1 MSDKSKTNTPYV
13 ETAYPDWASQNKFDD
28 DVESLGRY
36 VEHIRGGY
44 LEAGQYTE
52 AIENQLSFNL
62 SNALV
67 QRGLLT
73 TENEPEIN
81 ESLRSFSKFD
91 LMSSVNTLLEE
102 EDPENPFLG
111 GEGVFEK
118 LTAYKARAELN
129 YGGQLAEEPEDYL
142 EVAEMVRSANYEK
155 HHELFK
161 SSKILA
167 AVVEDEDGNEIFLG
181 GAIPEG
187 ETESSVIKSAAKYGV
202 SPRHVFNLRAKR
214 KPAPVSDGLMV
225 YQVQERQRAEVE
237 LREVIRKDERYES
250 VLYGLAKDY
259 AEEKTWDFGNKVNE
273 TATELWGGM
282 TRTFRLGW
290 NTIPFFED
298 EEGEEQVWEE
308 IKLDER
314 RQAVRDDVDGARQA
328 LLQQLVKETGYSG
341 GVVDDV
347 LNDLTIKYAVHGDTK
362 ANVSPLIEYTDD
374 KEQLDHNVHV
384 SKYSGAMV
392 DPSLLTSPTEFR
404 KALVQ
409 EGVTRAQRRQA
420 ESQRKLY
427 LEDQFFN
434 ISAVIYA
441 EDKFADD
448 WMEARMDGEQKGL
461 SHVAI
466 LEKFRSEVDFSSLMH
481 RAKGVGSSAYEGFT
495 SIIFGVAAAADAD
508 WGRAGLQMIA
518 ENNAQSREV
527 AKVFGLEMGAG
538 QDMMEAVAPMVADAV
553 VTAGLVAATGPTAG
567 TSLAGLAAYTGAKT
581 TATVSARLV
590 ITAAARGALKT
601 VGKETVEAAAERVL
615 KSGAL
620 KGATRERTVTVI
632 KAYNGNIAKKMG
644 VATASFIPAATRSGA
659 NTYGAVFQS
668 LTSTLT
674 AKHQAEDGSWEEGWD
689 ADRVKE
695 EAHNAAFGS
704 ALTAGVIT
712 GLLTSGLS
720 AIGRGGLEETFLR
733 GMSFRQ
739 IKKVTSNILGRN
751 LGDQTFITVMKAA
764 LKKVM
769 RKHAIEGP
777 KSLLRSG
784 VDEGF
789 EEGLDEFLNTL
800 ITDAY
805 TNQNTPMWDRM
816 KQVGHG
822 ILLGAGLGAGGNFV
836 SKAAKNIA
844 PNRFLDRNAAARV
857 EQEVFK
863 EFEREVKARGLGDTL
878 RETGSPATAMEAE
891 RLTRQYKGAERIAAS
906 SVLSSDALEEDKVI
920 GEADI
925 VIENQTKELSEEEL
939 GQLNYDL
946 QKDLTS
952 EAVKA
957 ELANF
962 EAEELLGEG
971 SPDVAGT
978 SAAASLASSEG
989 NAVNGSV
996 AITSAHPAKEP
1007 PVDFDA
1013 EFEQAVAEIESKQR
1027 LFKRMEKQQQLLEN
1041 SGAPSAKRMLK
1052 EIKSALRANRILDK
1066 RKADGLLKLAAQTRD
1081 AKKKAQAV
1089 SDAKGPNEADA
1100 KGIDILVNS
1109 GFPHSLTVGHLERLG
1124 VKVTDLSKAALK
1136 TLSNVLASRIKK
1148 KFPIASDP
1156 FTKRG
1161 QALPQIYGSGKVYLD
1176 ESGVGIFN
1184 NDPLAM
1190 LTFLES
1196 GIPIPVPSTAIESGT
1211 LNPAFEIS
1219 TGGNPRYVTDIMV
1232 QESGGRVSAK
1242 TAFDKVGA
1250 LEEDYSTIAALAERL
1265 TELKK
1270 SVTLS
1275 DQLKVV
1281 NPFNT
1286 RSRQIKITTVEERAR
1301 DLGTFANVTNNIF
1314 DTDPSL
1320 KGLQTQFKNTATL
1333 AASLEMQVA
1342 LYEYQQDSASES
1354 QGFTTAKGSTYAV
1367 DSDGKTTRNKAY
1379 RPEHGAKEQGLQRK
1393 SEKTIYLT
1401 RENANA
1407 LAPTVDGGRYV
1418 DHGKK
1423 KMSFVTV
1430 NADGKSGVAPSQKEI
1445 SYSTSPTVGL
1455 IPLELNDFK
1464 NSGFNGWHFGNEIT
1478 GISGN
1483 QLPPVPFNASA
1494 ILRGQASYA
1503 KRQQV
1508 ARKKRSTRSFVSV
1521 LSPADTAP
1529 EEVVAPDNYVAA
1541 SANPLPPLPE
1551 RQVRDY
1557 IAGMY
1562 DIGAES
1568 LRDNPQLKSSV
1579 ANLLNS
1585 EYHGESNRAFDMP
1598 PEELFNELIQFYA
1611 KGNHISNPAG
1621 IALQKKMSEEV
1632 FDQQGTNVGT
1642 VLRVLSLDS
1651 PNVFPAIDEDV
1662 AFQSRIRKDL
1672 IELGAA
1678 ALQGGKEP
1686 SLEQALAFH
1695 KDVAKTTEGN
1705 YKRAIVSSKQRAV
1718 VVGLNQRELLF
1729 YGIEDNSA
1737 EGVIGALEKLAS
1749 QKTKR
1754 THKHFLRTLF
1764 DAADALLQQREFI
1777 KTIKFSFE
1785 ATTADYAGRTYI
1797 DQDGTPNVVINTARD
1812 SDGGV
1817 MDTLIHELVHAFTDR
1832 VLNLDPALRTPEQNN
1847 AVSSIESLMKLL
1859 RKRAAREGA
1868 PDSVL
1873 YGLTNINEFA
1883 SVLMT
1888 SSDFQSFIRGIKVGA
1903 GQRNFLTRA
1912 LAALSRFFAVRG
1924 GAQVKEFQA
1933 VMDVATLVGRAGK
1946 SEPST
1951 GTGHASQVA
1960 SRVIARQLK
1969 RTRLASSIGMAE
1981 EVTAN
1986 EALDKAAFEYFQFAV
2001 DFVPSEINIVM
2012 DNTTDVIAEWD
2023 SETESIVFNGRRAA
2037 AKVNQLVAA
2046 VDGKPIRREHI
2057 IAAILNEEIAHVAA
2071 FARLSKAEV
2080 QALMDG
2086 LSDLDAQ
2093 SIVEQYYPEGERAAA
2108 LERFRSGDSSISEGE
2123 RFVLAEEQLRIHV
2136 QKVLRGAETNE
2147 QVNFLLENPTT
2158 LGTVKQYFKNFLTKL
2173 TYTKTLKGVS
2183 PQMRDS
2189 VNRVV
2194 SEVRAMEM
2202 GYRLSPNGMHFDAN
2216 NPEGTL
2222 NQLLK
2227 QVEMNKSITPR
2238 EDEDSARLQSRLG
2251 SDTDLKLSDFDVDS
2265 FPSELDLFKT
2275 KDGKLKGAPPQ
2286 VKSAKGVEKLM
2297 GRLKQLTVEGAVGR
2311 FWYEDAA
2318 DKILEITNGD
2328 LVEAEK
2334 FIALLAIYSPQT
2346 GVEVNTYF
2354 AVRAYEQHANGV
2366 SRNGLKVKTSV
2377 QDEKA
2382 RAVLYDTAPW
2392 KGRKTD
2398 NFYKNLM
2405 FHLVSKASPEELASM
2420 QIDTEFLGDI
2430 QQPVTVDMWV
2440 YRAMGYDSI
2449 GLTDADGRGAFGF
2462 SEKLINRLTYALN
2475 QNRAPDAP
2483 PYQAHQVQA
2492 MVWTAIKARS
2502 EDKEVKKKTE
2512 AQSIRAGDLKI
2523 IYPQG
2528 KKTRKFPSKEG
2539 ERKHQLRWT
2548 KNALAAEGVDV
2559 TEASRSFD
2567 YFVNSMGLT
2576 ATWEVIA
2583 SEESAIGKKLA
2594 AMTTEQK
2601 RSFTEQA
2608 MQLIV
2613 DPVTGED
2620 TLARDLGIAIST
2632 ARMSMGGY
2640 AGGVT
2645 PNVLSTLY
2653 PNKPAGE
2660 YDDDAIR
2667 SYARSLQYIFM
2678 QDAVP
2683 WVRYVKSNKQEVS
2696 YKVLRDGKA
2705 VPKGAEITT
2714 QEEAEK
2720 FSQEKNAKTDT
2731 PKVVKVKGGYQIL
2744 NSKGSPYKLKGKESK
2759 KVEEVPVFSPDEDT
2773 LRSEHQ
2779 DEDGNF
2785 EKGWDEARVIKDADS
2800 DAQSSAEKF
2809 ADRTILTHVAG
2820 NEQSHGFVL
2829 TFDED
2834 LTSEKEQEIQDT
2846 LGEIHPDL
2854 GFTKIDSNQVT
2865 VINFKIDYKDMLPEL
2880 TDGTFATKLAE
2891 RYEEQAT
2898 FEKITT
2904 VGEYGFHDWEAD
2916 PEGDVILSL
2925 SPRLTP
2931 DIQKGIRDR
2940 RERFLQISP
2949 DTEGTVTPRLQSR
2962 YGAGS
2967 VIPSDLDA
2975 ESIDFSNWIEMLD
2988 IPLMEF
2994 GTYKSPSSLFGKLFA
3009 GYADRNLMRFKEE
3022 RDSYVREA
3030 KKLGE
3035 DFKEKHDRIIKEAS
3049 KDGVEIPPELI
3060 SRASGSNVGSQLT
3073 ESQIDSVEARH
3084 AKERAKANRAPDVEQ
3099 RKVLLALAE
3108 KNKIANARNLRIENR
3123 NVLLA
3128 DRDQAIKDLLAIS
3141 PEAHDLILGL
3151 RKLVD
3156 DLSAK
3161 GNELFSDFI
3170 QGKDEFSATFD
3181 MNGGLYITRRYRM
3194 FEDNDYLARVRD
3206 QSDPTYATERQDAIN
3221 YFAQQYMDYHV
3232 RKEMDDKGLSK
3243 QDARFNVELDLEQKG
3258 SNARTKGK
3266 DMMTEF
3272 LNSYEKNGIKPELDV
3287 YESADGGR
3295 SIMMNSK
3302 KFKGSALKALAENLN
3317 EKKNIP
3323 APIRRL
3329 FGEYGDESGGDNLAH
3344 TLVHTASIMANQ
3356 AFFNRVVDFGTRA
3369 KEPWLVTEKEIAAD
3383 LELPVDS
3390 QKYAGWQQLK
3400 SDGGTMDWNPVK
3412 GYYTKPEI
3420 IKDFQD
3426 LISISQ
3432 AEAVSKEASNPAT
3445 YLGSKLVTFMHRAT
3459 GLSLAAKTLG
3469 SVGFYVRNM
3478 LGNAMFFGP
3487 MQGYMGGFGKA
3498 FGEGVGVVQ
3507 AFGGDA
3513 ENSNSQIV
3521 RAALGSRA
3529 AMDAELTVLSSMN
3542 VFGDEMEAN
3551 LLRELLLGKLTIPA
3565 AESKLAKIAKAVE
3578 DKTKVG
3584 KAAYTKGVLAATR
3597 LASAMDAYYKIG
3609 LYEFELA
3616 TLKEAALA
3624 DTQGGEFNR
3633 LLDENNEPSVDMKR
3647 AAAVKVKKVSQSYSQ
3662 APPAI
3667 KALTRSS
3674 AGLLVAPYVR
3684 FAAEV
3689 PRVMGNTFSLLS
3701 EERAQG
3707 KNNPVMRKRYLKR
3720 LSGMLSTMGFTFAV
3734 PMLLKSLMNIGE
3746 DEDEALRSGM
3756 PYYLRDHTFYY
3767 YKADGELYSFDL
3779 TYLNPFSIVADPV
3792 ARAFETLFDDDE
3804 INPVDASIELVAGLV
3819 RPYFNEQILSG
3830 AVSDVMGNTNQYGNK
3845 IRYGDDVGENVKR
3858 GFLYVWENAYEP
3870 RSLAKLRKAFKAAEG
3885 DTPSSDMFTDPLS
3898 IIFGELLPIKPH
3910 KVDLRNNLRA
3920 YLTAHTG
3927 DYREVGGKMNKLLSP
3942 NSMNDP
3948 DIFALYDDTLKTRR
3962 TYNNELRRVLK
3973 GFNNLG
3979 ISWSDIHAQAK
3990 SKGVSK
3996 ERLRLNYN
4004 GWMNRPS
4011 VSLFVAGK
4019 LRETSTGRVRLRK
4032 LENYSRKDNRYIK
4045 LD

>member
-52 AIENQLSFNL
+52 AIEDQLSFNL

-81 ESLRSFSKFD
+81 ESLRSFSKLD

-259 AEEKTWDFGNKVNE
+259 AEEKTWGFGDKFNSG
-273 TATELWGGM
+273 ATELWGGM

-409 EGVTRAQRRQA
+409 EGVTRAQRQQA

-441 EDKFADD
+441 EDKFTDD

-538 QDMMEAVAPMVADAV
+538 QDMMEAVAPMVADAI

-620 KGATRERTVTVI
+620 KGATRERTLTVI

-668 LTSTLT
+668 LNSTLT
-674 AKHQAEDGSWEEGWD
+674 AKHRAEDGSWEEGWD

-751 LGDQTFITVMKAA
+751 LGDQTFITVMKEA

-920 GEADI
+920 GEADV

-939 GQLNYDL
+939 DEINYDL
-946 QKDLTS
+946 QTNLTS
-952 EAVKA
+952 EAVQA

-971 SPDVAGT
+971 SPDVVGT

-1013 EFEQAVAEIESKQR
+1013 EFERAVAEIESKRR

-1041 SGAPSAKRMLK
+1041 SGAPSAKRMLR
-1052 EIKSALRANRILDK
+1052 EIKSALRDNRILDK

-1100 KGIDILVNS
+1100 EGIDILVNS
-1109 GFPHSLTVGHLERLG
+1109 GFPHSLTVEHLERLG
-1124 VKVTDLSKAALK
+1124 VKLTDLSKAALK

-1250 LEEDYSTIAALAERL
+1250 LEEDYSIIAALAERL

-1342 LYEYQQDSASES
+1342 LYEYAQ
-1354 QGFTTAKGSTYAV
+1354 
-1367 DSDGKTTRNKAY
+1367 KA
-1379 RPEHGAKEQGLQRK
+1379 EA
-1393 SEKTIYLT
+1393 
-1401 RENANA
+1401 
-1407 LAPTVDGGRYV
+1407 
-1418 DHGKK
+1418 
-1423 KMSFVTV
+1423 
-1430 NADGKSGVAPSQKEI
+1430 GVE
-1445 SYSTSPTVGL
+1445 V
-1455 IPLELNDFK
+1455 E
-1464 NSGFNGWHFGNEIT
+1464 
-1478 GISGN
+1478 
-1483 QLPPVPFNASA
+1483 PVPFNASA

-1521 LSPADTAP
+1521 LSPADIAP

-1912 LAALSRFFAVRG
+1912 LAAISRFFAVRG

-2238 EDEDSARLQSRLG
+2238 EDDEGRSQTLQSQLG
-2251 SDTDLKLSDFDVDS
+2251 SDADLTEIPIALNKKGKPITQSYALLKSPTILEPSGNGRTDIDPLDFDSLHYEV
-2265 FPSELDLFKT
+2265 T
-2275 KDGKLKGAPPQ
+2275 APARKRISAAI
-2286 VKSAKGVEKLM
+2286 KSGSVGEATD
-2297 GRLKQLTVEGAVGR
+2297 RLVG
-2311 FWYEDAA
+2311 
-2318 DKILEITNGD
+2318 
-2328 LVEAEK
+2328 
-2334 FIALLAIYSPQT
+2334 
-2346 GVEVNTYF
+2346 EVNEMLKDPSVKAGIGWY
-2354 AVRAYEQHANGV
+2354 
-2366 SRNGLKVKTSV
+2366 SRMRV
-2377 QDEKA
+2377 
-2382 RAVLYDTAPW
+2382 VL
-2392 KGRKTD
+2392 
-2398 NFYKNLM
+2398 
-2405 FHLVSKASPEELASM
+2405 
-2420 QIDTEFLGDI
+2420 
-2430 QQPVTVDMWV
+2430 
-2440 YRAMGYDSI
+2440 
-2449 GLTDADGRGAFGF
+2449 
-2462 SEKLINRLTYALN
+2462 
-2475 QNRAPDAP
+2475 
-2483 PYQAHQVQA
+2483 
-2492 MVWTAIKARS
+2492 
-2502 EDKEVKKKTE
+2502 
-2512 AQSIRAGDLKI
+2512 
-2523 IYPQG
+2523 
-2528 KKTRKFPSKEG
+2528 
-2539 ERKHQLRWT
+2539 
-2548 KNALAAEGVDV
+2548 KNALGDRFKLFSHLLGATSAQTPVETNFIYSMEMLTKLDNGDYEPNIKGYLELRSIAPENLRAEIESRGFASASKLKKANTPAKLARLWIDHYKILPTRDNGKLYGANSLAALKAITDTWLLGKLTPKTPQFAMNLNGESLEATIDVWAARTLRRILWGDRVENWRIQPKAETGVSNEDFALGQIIFREAAKTLDMSPDDLQALVWFGEKDV
-2559 TEASRSFD
+2559 WDKNGWTKEVGAFKSSFD
-2567 YFVNSMGLT
+2567 EAAAVFFPPNETPRSLEHGKNVIKFLQKERLAVSKLGVFEENSPKLKKALKEYEEAKGLNGVGSYVESRGREPVAELR
-2576 ATWEVIA
+2576 AT
-2583 SEESAIGKKLA
+2583 SP
-2594 AMTTEQK
+2594 Q
-2601 RSFTEQA
+2601 
-2608 MQLIV
+2608 
-2613 DPVTGED
+2613 
-2620 TLARDLGIAIST
+2620 
-2632 ARMSMGGY
+2632 
-2640 AGGVT
+2640 GGV
-2645 PNVLSTLY
+2645 PN
-2653 PNKPAGE
+2653 E
-2660 YDDDAIR
+2660 
-2667 SYARSLQYIFM
+2667 
-2678 QDAVP
+2678 
-2683 WVRYVKSNKQEVS
+2683 
-2696 YKVLRDGKA
+2696 RDGQ
-2705 VPKGAEITT
+2705 TNR
-2714 QEEAEK
+2714 
-2720 FSQEKNAKTDT
+2720 S
-2731 PKVVKVKGGYQIL
+2731 
-2744 NSKGSPYKLKGKESK
+2744 GS
-2759 KVEEVPVFSPDEDT
+2759 
-2773 LRSEHQ
+2773 
-2779 DEDGNF
+2779 
-2785 EKGWDEARVIKDADS
+2785 A
-2800 DAQSSAEKF
+2800 
-2809 ADRTILTHVAG
+2809 
-2820 NEQSHGFVL
+2820 
-2829 TFDED
+2829 
-2834 LTSEKEQEIQDT
+2834 
-2846 LGEIHPDL
+2846 
-2854 GFTKIDSNQVT
+2854 
-2865 VINFKIDYKDMLPEL
+2865 
-2880 TDGTFATKLAE
+2880 
-2891 RYEEQAT
+2891 
-2898 FEKITT
+2898 
-2904 VGEYGFHDWEAD
+2904 
-2916 PEGDVILSL
+2916 GDV
-2925 SPRLTP
+2925 R
-2931 DIQKGIRDR
+2931 GAGR
-2940 RERFLQISP
+2940 
-2949 DTEGTVTPRLQSR
+2949 TVTPRLQSR

-2994 GTYKSPSSLFGKLFA
+2994 GTYKSPSSLFGKLFV

-3084 AKERAKANRAPDVEQ
+3084 AKERAKANRAPDAEQ

-3128 DRDQAIKDLLAIS
+3128 DRDQAIKDLLSIS

-3317 EKKNIP
+3317 QKKDIP

-3942 NSMNDP
+3942 NSMDDP

-4019 LRETSTGRVRLRK
+4019 LRETSTGRIRLRK

>member
-52 AIENQLSFNL
+52 AIEDQLSFNL

-81 ESLRSFSKFD
+81 ESLRSFSKLD

-259 AEEKTWDFGNKVNE
+259 AEEKTWGFGDKFNSG
-273 TATELWGGM
+273 ATELWGGM

-409 EGVTRAQRRQA
+409 EGVTRAQRQQA

-441 EDKFADD
+441 EDKFTDD

-538 QDMMEAVAPMVADAV
+538 QDMMEAVAPMVSDAI

-620 KGATRERTVTVI
+620 KGATRERTLTVI

-668 LTSTLT
+668 LNSTLT
-674 AKHQAEDGSWEEGWD
+674 AKHRAEDGSWEEGWD

-751 LGDQTFITVMKAA
+751 LGDQTFITVMKEA

-920 GEADI
+920 GEADV

-939 GQLNYDL
+939 DEINYDL
-946 QKDLTS
+946 QTNLTS
-952 EAVKA
+952 EAVQA

-971 SPDVAGT
+971 SPDVVGT

-1013 EFEQAVAEIESKQR
+1013 EFERAVAEIESKRR

-1041 SGAPSAKRMLK
+1041 SGAPSAKRMLR
-1052 EIKSALRANRILDK
+1052 EIKSALRDNRILDK

-1100 KGIDILVNS
+1100 EGIDILVNS
-1109 GFPHSLTVGHLERLG
+1109 GFPHSLTVEHLERLG
-1124 VKVTDLSKAALK
+1124 VKLTDLSKAALK

-1250 LEEDYSTIAALAERL
+1250 LEEDYSIIAALAERL

-1286 RSRQIKITTVEERAR
+1286 RSRQIKITTVEERAK

-1342 LYEYQQDSASES
+1342 LYEYAQ
-1354 QGFTTAKGSTYAV
+1354 
-1367 DSDGKTTRNKAY
+1367 KA
-1379 RPEHGAKEQGLQRK
+1379 EA
-1393 SEKTIYLT
+1393 
-1401 RENANA
+1401 
-1407 LAPTVDGGRYV
+1407 
-1418 DHGKK
+1418 
-1423 KMSFVTV
+1423 
-1430 NADGKSGVAPSQKEI
+1430 GVE
-1445 SYSTSPTVGL
+1445 V
-1455 IPLELNDFK
+1455 E
-1464 NSGFNGWHFGNEIT
+1464 
-1478 GISGN
+1478 
-1483 QLPPVPFNASA
+1483 PVPFNASA

-1521 LSPADTAP
+1521 LSPADIAP

-1912 LAALSRFFAVRG
+1912 LAAISRFFAVRG

-2238 EDEDSARLQSRLG
+2238 EDDEGRSQTLQSQLG
-2251 SDTDLKLSDFDVDS
+2251 SDADLTEIPIALNKKGKPITQSYALLKSPTILEPSGNGRTDIDPLDFDSLHYEV
-2265 FPSELDLFKT
+2265 T
-2275 KDGKLKGAPPQ
+2275 APARKRISAAI
-2286 VKSAKGVEKLM
+2286 KSGSVGEATD
-2297 GRLKQLTVEGAVGR
+2297 RLVG
-2311 FWYEDAA
+2311 
-2318 DKILEITNGD
+2318 
-2328 LVEAEK
+2328 
-2334 FIALLAIYSPQT
+2334 
-2346 GVEVNTYF
+2346 EVNEMLKDPSVKAGIGWY
-2354 AVRAYEQHANGV
+2354 
-2366 SRNGLKVKTSV
+2366 SRMRV
-2377 QDEKA
+2377 
-2382 RAVLYDTAPW
+2382 VL
-2392 KGRKTD
+2392 
-2398 NFYKNLM
+2398 
-2405 FHLVSKASPEELASM
+2405 
-2420 QIDTEFLGDI
+2420 
-2430 QQPVTVDMWV
+2430 
-2440 YRAMGYDSI
+2440 
-2449 GLTDADGRGAFGF
+2449 
-2462 SEKLINRLTYALN
+2462 
-2475 QNRAPDAP
+2475 
-2483 PYQAHQVQA
+2483 
-2492 MVWTAIKARS
+2492 
-2502 EDKEVKKKTE
+2502 
-2512 AQSIRAGDLKI
+2512 
-2523 IYPQG
+2523 
-2528 KKTRKFPSKEG
+2528 
-2539 ERKHQLRWT
+2539 
-2548 KNALAAEGVDV
+2548 KNALGDRFKLFSHLLGATSAQTPVETNFIYSMEMLTKLDNGDYEPNIKGYLELRSIAPENLRAEIESRGFASASKLKKANTSAKLARLWIDHYKILPTRDNGKLYGANSLAALKAITDTWLLGKLTPKTPQFAMNLNGESLEATIDVWAARTLRRILWGDRVENWRIQPKAETGVSNEDFALGQIIFREAAKTLDMSPDDLQALVWFGEKDV
-2559 TEASRSFD
+2559 WDKNGWTKEVGAFKSSFD
-2567 YFVNSMGLT
+2567 EAAAVFFPPNETPRSLEHGKNVIKFLQKERLAVSKLGVFEENSPKLKKALKEYEEAKGLNGVGSYVESRGREPVAELR
-2576 ATWEVIA
+2576 AT
-2583 SEESAIGKKLA
+2583 SP
-2594 AMTTEQK
+2594 Q
-2601 RSFTEQA
+2601 
-2608 MQLIV
+2608 
-2613 DPVTGED
+2613 
-2620 TLARDLGIAIST
+2620 
-2632 ARMSMGGY
+2632 
-2640 AGGVT
+2640 GGV
-2645 PNVLSTLY
+2645 PN
-2653 PNKPAGE
+2653 E
-2660 YDDDAIR
+2660 
-2667 SYARSLQYIFM
+2667 
-2678 QDAVP
+2678 
-2683 WVRYVKSNKQEVS
+2683 
-2696 YKVLRDGKA
+2696 RDGQ
-2705 VPKGAEITT
+2705 TNR
-2714 QEEAEK
+2714 
-2720 FSQEKNAKTDT
+2720 S
-2731 PKVVKVKGGYQIL
+2731 
-2744 NSKGSPYKLKGKESK
+2744 GS
-2759 KVEEVPVFSPDEDT
+2759 
-2773 LRSEHQ
+2773 
-2779 DEDGNF
+2779 
-2785 EKGWDEARVIKDADS
+2785 A
-2800 DAQSSAEKF
+2800 
-2809 ADRTILTHVAG
+2809 
-2820 NEQSHGFVL
+2820 
-2829 TFDED
+2829 
-2834 LTSEKEQEIQDT
+2834 
-2846 LGEIHPDL
+2846 
-2854 GFTKIDSNQVT
+2854 
-2865 VINFKIDYKDMLPEL
+2865 
-2880 TDGTFATKLAE
+2880 
-2891 RYEEQAT
+2891 
-2898 FEKITT
+2898 
-2904 VGEYGFHDWEAD
+2904 
-2916 PEGDVILSL
+2916 GDV
-2925 SPRLTP
+2925 R
-2931 DIQKGIRDR
+2931 GAGR
-2940 RERFLQISP
+2940 
-2949 DTEGTVTPRLQSR
+2949 TVTPRLQSR

-2994 GTYKSPSSLFGKLFA
+2994 GTYKSPSSLFGKLFV

-3084 AKERAKANRAPDVEQ
+3084 AKERAKANRAPDAEQ

-3128 DRDQAIKDLLAIS
+3128 DRDQAIKDLLSIS

-3232 RKEMDDKGLSK
+3232 QKEMDDKGLSK

-3317 EKKNIP
+3317 QKKDIP

-3942 NSMNDP
+3942 NSMDDP

-4019 LRETSTGRVRLRK
+4019 LRETSTGRIRLRK

>member
-1 MSDKSKTNTPYV
+1 MSEKSKTNTPFV
-13 ETAYPDWASQNKFDD
+13 ETAYPDWASQNKFENPI
-28 DVESLGRY
+28 ESLGRY

-44 LEAGQYTE
+44 LEAGQYTDE
-52 AIENQLSFNL
+52 VEDQLTYNL
-62 SNALV
+62 SSALSE
-67 QRGLLT
+67 RGLLT
-73 TENEPEIN
+73 QDNQSEVQG
-81 ESLRSFSKFD
+81 SLRSFSKLD
-91 LMSSVNTLLEE
+91 LLSSVNTLLEE
-102 EDPENPFLG
+102 EDPENPFLSS
-111 GEGVFEK
+111 EEKEK
-118 LTAYKARAELN
+118 LTAYKASAAL
-129 YGGQLAEEPEDYL
+129 YGGQSQEPEDYL
-142 EVAEMVRSANYEK
+142 QVSEMVRGANEK
-155 HHELFK
+155 KYVGLFK
-161 SSKILA
+161 SGKILA
-167 AVVEDEDGNEIFLG
+167 AVVEDKDGNEFFLG
-181 GAIPEG
+181 GDIPEG
-187 ETESSVIKSAAKYGV
+187 MTESDVIKSSAKYGV
-202 SPRHVFNLRAKR
+202 SPRHAFNLRTKR
-214 KPAPVSDGLMV
+214 KIDPLSDGLRRYEV
-225 YQVQERQRAEVE
+225 DQRRLAEVE
-237 LREVIRKDERYES
+237 VREIIRGDKRYEA
-250 VLYGLAKDY
+250 VLYGIAKDY
-259 AEEKTWDFGNKVNE
+259 GEEKTWDWGDKTNDNVSGFFGG
-273 TATELWGGM
+273 AM
-282 TRTFRLGW
+282 RRARLGW
-290 NTIPFFED
+290 NTTWFGD
-298 EEGEEQVWEE
+298 EESKDQVWEE
-308 IKLDER
+308 MEVDER
-314 RQAVRDDVDGARQA
+314 REAVRDDADGARKA
-328 LLQQLVKETGYSG
+328 LLQQLINQTGYSG
-341 GVVDDV
+341 DVVDDV
-347 LNDLTIKYAVHGDTK
+347 LNDLTVKYAFKGDTK
-362 ANVSPLIEYTDD
+362 ANVSPFIRFTDD
-374 KEQLDHNVHV
+374 GEQLDHNVHLTR
-384 SKYSGAMV
+384 YSGALV
-392 DPSLLTSPTEFR
+392 DPSLMASPTEFR
-404 KALVQ
+404 KALREADVP
-409 EGVTRAQRRQA
+409 RAQRKQA
-420 ESQRKLY
+420 EAQRKLF
-427 LEDQFFN
+427 LEDRFYD

-441 EDKFADD
+441 EDDYADA
-448 WMEARMDGEQKGL
+448 WMAARIDGEQNGL
-461 SHVAI
+461 SNVTI
-466 LEKFRSEVDFSSLMH
+466 LEKFRSEADFSPLLH
-481 RAKGVGSSAYEGFT
+481 RVYGIGSSAYEGFT
-495 SIIFGVAAAADAD
+495 SIVYGLGAAADAD

-527 AKVFGLEMGAG
+527 ARVFGLEMGSG
-538 QDMMEAVAPMVADAV
+538 QDMMETVAPMLGDAL
-553 VTAGLVAATGPTAG
+553 VTAGLTAAATPTFG

-581 TATVSARLV
+581 TATASARLV
-590 ITAAARGALKT
+590 VASAARGALKT
-601 VGKETVEAAAERVL
+601 VGKETADAAAERIL
-615 KSGAL
+615 KAGVL
-620 KGATRERTVTVI
+620 KGATKERTVKVI
-632 KAYNGNIAKKMG
+632 EAYNGNLARKMG

-659 NTYGAVFQS
+659 NTYGAVFQT
-668 LTSTLT
+668 LESTLT
-674 AKHQAEDGSWEEGWD
+674 AKHQAGDGSWEEGWD

-695 EAHNAAFGS
+695 EAHKGALGS
-704 ALTAGVIT
+704 ALTGGVIT

-720 AIGRGGLEETFLR
+720 AIGKGGLEETFLR
-733 GMSFRQ
+733 GMSYRQ
-739 IKKVTSNILGRN
+739 IKQVTSNVLGRN
-751 LGDQTFITVMKAA
+751 LGDETFIEVMKKA
-764 LKKVM
+764 LKTVM
-769 RKHAIEGP
+769 RKHAIEAP
-777 KSLLRSG
+777 KSLLKSG
-784 VDEGF
+784 LDEGL
-789 EEGLDEFLNTL
+789 EEGVDEFLNTL
-800 ITDAY
+800 VTDAY
-805 TNQNTPMWDRM
+805 TNQNTPMAERM
-816 KQVGHG
+816 KQVWHG
-822 ILLGAGLGAGGNFV
+822 FVLGAALGGGGNLI

-844 PNRFLDRNAAARV
+844 PDRFLDRNAAARV
-857 EQEVFK
+857 EQEAFK
-863 EFEREVKARGLGDTL
+863 EFEREVEAQDLGDKL
-878 RETGSPATAMEAE
+878 RETGSPATAAEAE
-891 RLTRQYKGAERIAAS
+891 KLVRQYKGAERSDTS
-906 SVLSSDALEEDKVI
+906 SVVSSDALEEDTVI
-920 GEADI
+920 GEAAI
-925 VIENQTKELSEEEL
+925 VIEDQTEELSQEEFDEVNY
-939 GQLNYDL
+939 QL
-946 QKDLTS
+946 QTTLTS
-952 EAVKA
+952 EAVRA
-957 ELANF
+957 EIANF
-962 EAEELLGEG
+962 EAEEVLRG
-971 SPDVAGT
+971 SSTDVAGT
-978 SAAASLASSEG
+978 SAADSLASSEG
-989 NAVNGSV
+989 DPVNGSV
-996 AITSAHPAKEP
+996 AITSAHPAKET
-1007 PVDFDA
+1007 PVDFDVEFQRA
-1013 EFEQAVAEIESKQR
+1013 EEEIKSKQR
-1027 LFKRMEKQQQLLEN
+1027 LFKKMEKQLQLLEN
-1041 SGAPSAKRMLK
+1041 SGAPSAKRRLK
-1052 EIKSALRANRILDK
+1052 EMKLALRANRILDK
-1066 RKADGLLKLAAQTRD
+1066 RKADGLLKLAAKTRD
-1081 AKKKAQAV
+1081 DKKKAQAA
-1089 SDAKGPNEADA
+1089 SDAKGPSEADA
-1100 KGIDILVNS
+1100 KGIDILVNL
-1109 GFPHSLTVGHLERLG
+1109 GFPHSLTVEHLERLG
-1124 VKVTDLSKAALK
+1124 VKVKDISKAALR
-1136 TLSNVLASRIKK
+1136 TLSKELASRIKK
-1148 KFPIASDP
+1148 KFPVASDP

-1176 ESGVGIFN
+1176 ESGIGIFN
-1184 NDPLAM
+1184 NDPVAM

-1196 GIPIPVPSTAIESGT
+1196 GIPIPVPTTAIESGT

-1232 QESGGRVSAK
+1232 QESGGKVSAK

-1250 LEEDYSTIAALAERL
+1250 LEEDYSVIADLAKRL
-1265 TELKK
+1265 SELRE

-1301 DLGTFANVTNNIF
+1301 DLGTFSSITDNIF

-1320 KGLQTQFKNTATL
+1320 KGLQPQFKKTATL

-1342 LYEYQQDSASES
+1342 LYEYAQ
-1354 QGFTTAKGSTYAV
+1354 
-1367 DSDGKTTRNKAY
+1367 KA
-1379 RPEHGAKEQGLQRK
+1379 EA
-1393 SEKTIYLT
+1393 
-1401 RENANA
+1401 
-1407 LAPTVDGGRYV
+1407 
-1418 DHGKK
+1418 
-1423 KMSFVTV
+1423 
-1430 NADGKSGVAPSQKEI
+1430 GVQVE
-1445 SYSTSPTVGL
+1445 
-1455 IPLELNDFK
+1455 
-1464 NSGFNGWHFGNEIT
+1464 
-1478 GISGN
+1478 
-1483 QLPPVPFNASA
+1483 PVPFNVSA
-1494 ILRGQASYA
+1494 VLRGQAAYA
-1503 KRQQV
+1503 KGQQV
-1508 ARKKRSTRSFVSV
+1508 ARKKRATRSFVSV
-1521 LSPADTAP
+1521 LSPNADISP

-1541 SANPLPPLPE
+1541 SANPLPALPE

-1557 IAGMY
+1557 IAGMHAS
-1562 DIGAES
+1562 GAES

-1621 IALQKKMSEEV
+1621 IALQKKMSEGV

-1642 VLRVLSLDS
+1642 VLRVLSLNS

-1662 AFQSRIRKDL
+1662 ALQSRIRRDL

-1678 ALQGGKEP
+1678 ALQGGREP
-1686 SLEQALAFH
+1686 SLEQVIAFQ
-1695 KDVAKTTEGN
+1695 KDIAKTTEGN
-1705 YKRAIVSSKQRAV
+1705 YKRAIVSRREMSV
-1718 VVGLNQRELLF
+1718 VAALNQRELLF

-1737 EGVIGALEKLAS
+1737 EGVIEALEKLATRKDPQS
-1749 QKTKR
+1749 N
-1754 THKHFLRTLF
+1754 LS
-1764 DAADALLQQREFI
+1764 DAANALLQQREFI

-1785 ATTADYAGRTYI
+1785 ETTADYAGHTYI
-1797 DQDGTPNVVINTARD
+1797 DQDGTPNVVINTAKD

-1817 MDTLIHELVHAFTDR
+1817 MDTLMHELVHAFTDR
-1832 VLNLDPALRTPEQNN
+1832 VLNLDPAARTPEQNN

-1868 PDSVL
+1868 PDAVL

-1883 SVLMT
+1883 STLMT
-1888 SSDFQSFIRGIKVGA
+1888 SKEFQSFLMGVKVGV

-1912 LAALSRFFAVRG
+1912 LAAVSRFFAVRG
-1924 GAQVKEFQA
+1924 GAAVRTFEA
-1933 VMDVATLVGRAGK
+1933 VMDVSALVRGTGT

-1951 GTGHASQVA
+1951 GAGHASQVA
-1960 SRVIARQLK
+1960 ASVVLRQLK

-1981 EVTAN
+1981 EVTVN

-2001 DFVPSEINIVM
+2001 DFVPPEINIVM

-2046 VDGKPIRREHI
+2046 VGGRPIRREHI

-2071 FARLSKAEV
+2071 FARLSPAEV
-2080 QALMDG
+2080 QELMDG
-2086 LSDLDAQ
+2086 LSDMDAQ
-2093 SIVEQYYPEGERAAA
+2093 SIVEQYYPEGERDAA
-2108 LERFRSGDSSISEGE
+2108 LERFRSEDSSISDGE
-2123 RFVLAEEQLRIHV
+2123 KFVLAEESLRIHV
-2136 QKVLRGAETNE
+2136 QKVMRGAETNE

-2158 LGTVKQYFKNFLTKL
+2158 LGTVKQYFKNFLTKI

-2202 GYRLSPNGMHFDAN
+2202 RYRVSPNGMHFDAN
-2216 NPEGTL
+2216 NPEATME
-2222 NQLLK
+2222 QLLK
-2227 QVEMNKSITPR
+2227 QLEMNQSIAPR
-2238 EDEDSARLQSRLG
+2238 EDEDSARLQSRFG
-2251 SDTDLKLSDFDVDS
+2251 SDTDLKLTDFDVDS
-2265 FPSELDLFKT
+2265 YPVEFDLFKT
-2275 KDGKLKGAPPQ
+2275 KAGKIKGAPPQ
-2286 VKSAKGVEKLM
+2286 VKSDKGVEKLM
-2297 GRLKQLTVEGAVGR
+2297 DRLKQLTIEGSVGR

-2354 AVRAYEQHANGV
+2354 AVRAYEQHANGAAR
-2366 SRNGLKVKTSV
+2366 SELRVKTKV

-2405 FHLVSKASPEELASM
+2405 FHLVSKASDQELASM
-2420 QIDTEFLGDI
+2420 QIDTEFLKDI

-2440 YRAMGYDSI
+2440 YRAMGYDTI
-2449 GLTDADGRGAFGF
+2449 GLTDDKGEGPFGF

-2475 QNRAPDAP
+2475 QNRAPEAEAF
-2483 PYQAHQVQA
+2483 QAHQIQA
-2492 MVWTAIKARS
+2492 MLWTAIKARS

-2523 IYPQG
+2523 IYLQG

-2548 KNALAAEGVDV
+2548 KNALAAEGVDFI
-2559 TEASRSFD
+2559 EASRSFD

-2583 SEESAIGKKLA
+2583 SEETAFGKKLA
-2594 AMTTEQK
+2594 AMPLEQK
-2601 RSFTEQA
+2601 QSFTEQA

-2620 TLARDLGIAIST
+2620 TLARDLGISLST

-2653 PNKPAGE
+2653 PNKPAGD

-2667 SYARSLQYIFM
+2667 AYSRSLQYIFM

-2683 WVRYVKSNKQEVS
+2683 WSRLVKTTKEDLH
-2696 YKVLRDGKA
+2696 YKVVNENGRTIRKFDSQ
-2705 VPKGAEITT
+2705 GAAEDYAAK
-2714 QEEAEK
+2714 AEK
-2720 FSQEKNAKTDT
+2720 DYT
-2731 PKVVKVKGGYQIL
+2731 VVGG
-2744 NSKGSPYKLKGKESK
+2744 E
-2759 KVEEVPVFSPDEDT
+2759 
-2773 LRSEHQ
+2773 
-2779 DEDGNF
+2779 
-2785 EKGWDEARVIKDADS
+2785 
-2800 DAQSSAEKF
+2800 QSSGINL
-2809 ADRTILTHVAG
+2809 D
-2820 NEQSHGFVL
+2820 
-2829 TFDED
+2829 FDEE
-2834 LTSEKEQEIQDT
+2834 LTENKLQEIQDY
-2846 LGEIHPDL
+2846 LSSVNSDL
-2854 GFTKIDSNQVT
+2854 GLTQISDNE
-2865 VINFKIDYKDMLPEL
+2865 VIVVNYKMGDNNMLPVL
-2880 TDGTFATKLAE
+2880 TDEEFANKIIE
-2891 RYEEQAT
+2891 RYGKETEQT
-2898 FEKITT
+2898 YFTT
-2904 VGEYGFHDWEAD
+2904 VGEYGYHDWATD
-2916 PEGDVILSL
+2916 NEGAAILET
-2925 SPRLTP
+2925 SPRFTP
-2931 DIQKGIRDR
+2931 DVQERVRDR
-2940 RERFLQISP
+2940 RERFLQLSP

-2967 VIPSDLDA
+2967 VIPSEIDA

-2994 GTYKSPSSLFGKLFA
+2994 GTYKSPSSLFGKLIK
-3009 GYADRNLMRFKEE
+3009 GYADRDLIRFKEE
-3022 RDSYVREA
+3022 RDSFVREA

-3035 DFKEKHDRIIKEAS
+3035 DFKQKHDRVIKEAS

-3073 ESQIDSVEARH
+3073 DAQIDSVEARH
-3084 AKERAKANRAPDVEQ
+3084 TKERSKANSAADAEQ

-3108 KNKIANARNLRIENR
+3108 KNKIANVKNLRLENR
-3123 NVLLA
+3123 KVLLA
-3128 DRDQAIKDLLAIS
+3128 DRDKALTDLLALS
-3141 PEAHDLILGL
+3141 PEAYTLILDL

-3156 DLSAK
+3156 ELSAK

-3194 FEDNDYLARVRD
+3194 FEDNDYLTMLRD
-3206 QSDPTYATERQDAIN
+3206 ESDPTYAQKRQDAIN

-3232 RKEMDDKGLSK
+3232 KKEMDKGLTK
-3243 QDARFNVELDLEQKG
+3243 QDARFNVELELEEKG
-3258 SNARTKGK
+3258 SNARTMGK

-3344 TLVHTASIMANQ
+3344 TLVHTASVMANQ

-3369 KEPWLVTEKEIAAD
+3369 EVPWLVTEKEIAED
-3383 LELPVDS
+3383 LKLPIDG

-3426 LISISQ
+3426 LISMSQ
-3432 AEAVSKEASNPAT
+3432 ADAVSKEISRPDV
-3445 YLGSKLVTFMHRAT
+3445 YLASKLVTFLHRAT

-3498 FGEGVGVVQ
+3498 FGEGVGVIQ
-3507 AFGGDA
+3507 AFGEDGA
-3513 ENSNSQIV
+3513 VNSKSQIV

-3529 AMDAELTVLSSMN
+3529 AMDAELTVLASMN

-3551 LLRELLLGKLTIPA
+3551 LLRELLLGKLTIPS
-3565 AESKLAKIAKAVE
+3565 AENKLAEIAKSIE

-3584 KAAYTKGVLAATR
+3584 RAAYEKGVLAATR

-3624 DTQGGEFNR
+3624 DTKGGEFNR
-3633 LLDENNEPSVDMKR
+3633 LLDDNNEPSVDMKR
-3647 AAAVKVKKVSQSYSQ
+3647 AAALKVKKVSQSYTQ

-3674 AGLLVAPYVR
+3674 ARLLVAPYVR

-3689 PRVMGNTFSLLS
+3689 PRVMSNTFSLLS

-3720 LSGMLSTMGFTFAV
+3720 LSGMMSTMGFTFAV
-3734 PMLLKSLMNIGE
+3734 PMLLKSLMGIGE
-3746 DEDEALRSGM
+3746 DEDEGLRKGM

-3767 YKADGELYSFDL
+3767 YKSDGELYSFDL
-3779 TYLNPFSIVADPV
+3779 TYLNPFSVIADPV
-3792 ARAFETLFDDDE
+3792 ARSFEKLFDGDE
-3804 INPVDASIELVAGLV
+3804 INPVDASIELVSGMF

-3830 AVSDVMGNTNQYGNK
+3830 AVTDVLGNEDQYGNK
-3845 IRYGDDVGENVKR
+3845 IMYGGDTGDNFMR
-3858 GFLYVWENAYEP
+3858 AFTYVWEKAYEP

-3885 DTPSSDMFTDPLS
+3885 DTPSSDMFTDPLG
-3898 IIFGELLPIKPH
+3898 IIFGELLPIKAH
-3910 KVDLRNNLRA
+3910 KVDLQNNLRA
-3920 YLTAHTG
+3920 YLRAHTG
-3927 DYREVGGKMNKLLSP
+3927 DYRELGAKMNRLLSE
-3942 NSMNDP
+3942 SAMSDG
-3948 DIFALYDDTLKTRR
+3948 DIFDLYDNISETRR
-3962 TYNNELRRVLK
+3962 TYNNEFRRVIQ
-3973 GFNNLG
+3973 GYNNLG
-3979 ISWSDIHAQAK
+3979 VSWSEIHDLAK

-4011 VSLFVAGK
+4011 VSRFIADK
-4019 LRETSTGRVRLRK
+4019 LSETPTGRIRLRK
-4032 LENYSRKDNRYIK
+4032 LDNYSRKDNRYIK

>member
-81 ESLRSFSKFD
+81 ESLRSFSKLD

-259 AEEKTWDFGNKVNE
+259 AEEKTWDFGNKVND

-409 EGVTRAQRRQA
+409 EGVTRAQRQQA

-553 VTAGLVAATGPTAG
+553 VTAGLVAVAAPTAG
-567 TSLAGLAAYTGAKT
+567 TSLAGLAAYAGAKT

-644 VATASFIPAATRSGA
+644 VATATFIPAATRSGA
-659 NTYGAVFQS
+659 NTYGAVFQT

-751 LGDQTFITVMKAA
+751 LGDETFITVMKRA

-920 GEADI
+920 GEADV

-939 GQLNYDL
+939 DEINYDL

-1013 EFEQAVAEIESKQR
+1013 EFEQAVAEIESKRR

-1286 RSRQIKITTVEERAR
+1286 RSRQIKITTVEERAK
-1301 DLGTFANVTNNIF
+1301 DLGTFANVTNNVF

-1521 LSPADTAP
+1521 LSPADIAP

-1718 VVGLNQRELLF
+1718 VVGLNQGELLF

-1912 LAALSRFFAVRG
+1912 LAAISRFFAVRG

-1951 GTGHASQVA
+1951 GAGHASQVA
-1960 SRVIARQLK
+1960 SRVTARQLK

-2227 QVEMNKSITPR
+2227 QMEMNKSISPR
-2238 EDEDSARLQSRLG
+2238 EDDEGRSRTLQSRLG
-2251 SDTDLKLSDFDVDS
+2251 SDTDYLAAVESGDMDAAQEMVDEATGELTGKFHGGTAGGKGHVVLFADRVEDSYWNGGPMREGKGLWTLKNTRPVTDEMINFAADYFKVSKEEATSMMNPSDVVNSAEAWDNPQFVSDLWQEFESDFIEDGDS
-2265 FPSELDLFKT
+2265 FETPD
-2275 KDGKLKGAPPQ
+2275 
-2286 VKSAKGVEKLM
+2286 
-2297 GRLKQLTVEGAVGR
+2297 GAVSFPQSDALIPVNTDPVTYDESGAVIPLSQR
-2311 FWYEDAA
+2311 FGEKKSSRTLQSQLGSDADLTEIPIA
-2318 DKILEITNGD
+2318 LNKKGKPITQPYALLKSPTILEPSGNGRTD
-2328 LVEAEK
+2328 IDPLDFDSLHYEVTAPARKRISAAIKSGSVGEATDRLV
-2334 FIALLAIYSPQT
+2334 
-2346 GVEVNTYF
+2346 GEVNEMLKDPSVKAGIGWY
-2354 AVRAYEQHANGV
+2354 
-2366 SRNGLKVKTSV
+2366 SRMRV
-2377 QDEKA
+2377 
-2382 RAVLYDTAPW
+2382 VL
-2392 KGRKTD
+2392 
-2398 NFYKNLM
+2398 
-2405 FHLVSKASPEELASM
+2405 
-2420 QIDTEFLGDI
+2420 
-2430 QQPVTVDMWV
+2430 
-2440 YRAMGYDSI
+2440 
-2449 GLTDADGRGAFGF
+2449 
-2462 SEKLINRLTYALN
+2462 
-2475 QNRAPDAP
+2475 
-2483 PYQAHQVQA
+2483 
-2492 MVWTAIKARS
+2492 
-2502 EDKEVKKKTE
+2502 
-2512 AQSIRAGDLKI
+2512 
-2523 IYPQG
+2523 
-2528 KKTRKFPSKEG
+2528 
-2539 ERKHQLRWT
+2539 
-2548 KNALAAEGVDV
+2548 KNALGDRFKLFSHLLGATSAQTPVETNFIYSMEMLTKLDNGDYEPNIKGYLELRSIAPENLRAEIESRGFASASKLKKANTPAKLARLWIDHYKILPTRDNGKLYGANSLAALKAITDTWLLGKLTPKTPQFAMNLNGESLEATIDVWAARTLRRILWGDRVENWRIQPKAETGVSNEDFALGQIIFREAAKTLDMSPDDLQALVWFGEKDV
-2559 TEASRSFD
+2559 WDKNGWTKEVGAFKSSFD
-2567 YFVNSMGLT
+2567 EAAAVFFPPNETPRSLEHGKNVIKFLQKERLAVSKLGVFEENSPKLKKALKEYEEAKGLNGVGSYVESRGREPVAELR
-2576 ATWEVIA
+2576 AT
-2583 SEESAIGKKLA
+2583 SP
-2594 AMTTEQK
+2594 Q
-2601 RSFTEQA
+2601 
-2608 MQLIV
+2608 
-2613 DPVTGED
+2613 
-2620 TLARDLGIAIST
+2620 
-2632 ARMSMGGY
+2632 
-2640 AGGVT
+2640 GGV
-2645 PNVLSTLY
+2645 PN
-2653 PNKPAGE
+2653 E
-2660 YDDDAIR
+2660 
-2667 SYARSLQYIFM
+2667 
-2678 QDAVP
+2678 
-2683 WVRYVKSNKQEVS
+2683 
-2696 YKVLRDGKA
+2696 RDGQ
-2705 VPKGAEITT
+2705 TNR
-2714 QEEAEK
+2714 
-2720 FSQEKNAKTDT
+2720 S
-2731 PKVVKVKGGYQIL
+2731 
-2744 NSKGSPYKLKGKESK
+2744 GS
-2759 KVEEVPVFSPDEDT
+2759 
-2773 LRSEHQ
+2773 
-2779 DEDGNF
+2779 
-2785 EKGWDEARVIKDADS
+2785 A
-2800 DAQSSAEKF
+2800 
-2809 ADRTILTHVAG
+2809 
-2820 NEQSHGFVL
+2820 
-2829 TFDED
+2829 
-2834 LTSEKEQEIQDT
+2834 
-2846 LGEIHPDL
+2846 
-2854 GFTKIDSNQVT
+2854 
-2865 VINFKIDYKDMLPEL
+2865 
-2880 TDGTFATKLAE
+2880 
-2891 RYEEQAT
+2891 
-2898 FEKITT
+2898 
-2904 VGEYGFHDWEAD
+2904 
-2916 PEGDVILSL
+2916 GDV
-2925 SPRLTP
+2925 R
-2931 DIQKGIRDR
+2931 GAGR
-2940 RERFLQISP
+2940 
-2949 DTEGTVTPRLQSR
+2949 TVTPRLQSR

-3084 AKERAKANRAPDVEQ
+3084 AKERAKANRAPDAEQ

-3128 DRDQAIKDLLAIS
+3128 DRDQAIKDLLSIS

-3910 KVDLRNNLRA
+3910 KVDLRSNLRA